1 MGKEVR
7 EISRFF
13 VAPPHVFA
21 PRPLRGFTHF
31 LTQKYLHLSTTYSE
45 APLVSELLMDS

>member
-13 VAPPHVFA
+13 VAPPRMFA
-21 PRPLRGFTHF
+21 PAVWASFTHF
-31 LTQKYLHLSTTYSE
+31 LTHKYLHALRRPGRRMGTH
-45 APLVSELLMDS
+45 AVSF

>member
-13 VAPPHVFA
+13 VAPPH
-21 PRPLRGFTHF
+21 LLTH
-31 LTQKYLHLSTTYSE
+31 KYLHLSTYLGVGVGNSK
-45 APLVSELLMDS
+45 

>member
-13 VAPPHVFA
+13 VAPLCEFLLSVYA
-21 PRPLRGFTHF
+21 LTHLL
-31 LTQKYLHLSTTYSE
+31 LTQKYLHQSILNQN
-45 APLVSELLMDS
+45 